1 MSGSPPGPAFD
12 GWAEAHRLLGFGR
25 AARADVG
32 FGSLD
37 REGRLDA
44 DPRRDLV
51 ITARMTYCFALGT
64 LLGHPG
70 AADLARHGIAAL
82 RGPFHDQEHGGWHGS
97 LPVDGTGGR
106 KAAYPHAFVVL
117 AAATAAGAGIPGAQ
131 ELFDEALMI
140 MDRHFWSDDDQALVE
155 SWDAAFG
162 TPEPYWGANANMHGV
177 EALLAAFGRT
187 GDERWRDRA
196 LRIAER
202 FIDRHARAAGWLL
215 PEHYDPDWR
224 EERGYNAD
232 RPADEFRPYGVTP
245 GHLFEWSRL
254 LLELGS
260 AFADPPAWLAEAARG
275 LYDTAF
281 DRGWAI
287 DGAPGFVY
295 TIDWDGRPVVRT
307 RPHWVLA
314 EAIGATATW
323 RGLSPEPIF
332 DERLALL
339 LDYADRHLI
348 DHDQGS
354 WHHEL
359 DPDNRPSATMWSGKP
374 DVYHALQAALLT
386 ELPLA
391 PSLTQRLAL
400 ASPPAPAPSLSK
412 DLAPLTLDSLITRI
426 ESLAATRDRV
436 IIGLVGAP
444 GSGKSTLA
452 AALLDR
458 LGDRAAILGMDGFH
472 LGQRELVRLG
482 RADRK
487 GAPDTFDALGYL
499 ELLRRV
505 RSRTDLDHFVPV
517 FDRHLEEPIAANGC
531 VRSGVPIV
539 ITEGNYLLLDDPAWH
554 DVAAELDEGWYLE
567 PDEDLRLDRLTQR
580 HVDHGRTPAEA
591 ADWVARVDQA
601 NAKLIMESADR
612 ADLRIP
618 SWTG

>member
-1 MSGSPPGPAFD
+1 MTGSSGFD
-12 GWAEAHRLLGFGR
+12 GWAETYRLLDFGR
-25 AARADVG
+25 AARVDVG
-32 FGSLD
+32 FGTLD
-37 REGRLDA
+37 REGRLA
-44 DPRRDLV
+44 PDPRRDLV
-51 ITARMTYCFALGT
+51 ITARMTYCFALGAV
-64 LLGHPG
+64 LGHPG
-70 AADLARHGIAAL
+70 SPDLARHGISAL
-82 RGPFHDQEHGGWHGS
+82 RGPFHDQEHGGWYGALPADGS
-97 LPVDGTGGR
+97 SER
-106 KAAYPHAFVVL
+106 KSAYPHAFVLL
-117 AAATAAGAGIPGAQ
+117 AAATAAGAGIPGAP
-131 ELFDEALMI
+131 ELFDDALTI
-140 MDRHFWSDDDQALVE
+140 MDRHFWSDHDQALVE
-155 SWDAAFG
+155 SWDVAFG

-177 EALLAAFGRT
+177 EALLAAFGQT

-196 LRIAER
+196 LLIAER

-232 RPADEFRPYGVTP
+232 RPADEFRPYGVTL
-245 GHLFEWSRL
+245 GHLLEWSRL
-254 LLELGS
+254 LLELGA
-260 AFADPPAWLAEAARG
+260 AFAEPPAWLAEASRA

-281 DRGWAI
+281 DRGWAV
-287 DGAPGFVY
+287 DGSPGFVY

-314 EAIGATATW
+314 EAIGASATW
-323 RGLSPEPIF
+323 QRLSPEPVF
-332 DERLALL
+332 GERLDLF

-348 DHDQGS
+348 DHDHGS

-359 DPDNRPSATMWSGKP
+359 DPGNRPSATMWSGKP
-374 DVYHALQAALLT
+374 DLYHALQAALLT

-391 PSLTQRLAL
+391 PSLLQRLAL
-400 ASPPAPAPSLSK
+400 ASPPQGALSLSK
-412 DLAPLTLDSLITRI
+412 GQAPITTVDSLITRI

-472 LGQRELVRLG
+472 LGQRELERLG

-487 GAPDTFDALGYL
+487 GAPDTFDALGYR

-505 RSRTDLDHFVPV
+505 RSRTDVDHFVPV
-517 FDRHLEEPIAANGC
+517 FDRHLEEPIAANG
-531 VRSGVPIV
+531 VVLAGVPIV
-539 ITEGNYLLLDDPAWH
+539 ITEGNYLLLEDPAWR
-554 DVAAELDEGWYLE
+554 DVATELDECWYLE

-591 ADWVARVDQA
+591 AEWVARVDQA

-612 ADLRIP
+612 ATLRIP
-618 SWTG
+618 AWTP